1 MSYSDYKNYI
11 NKRIKKLDCCCP
23 NDSGSGNIGPRGQA
37 GPIGVTGPT
46 GDDGLS
52 FTGPTGKDGL
62 GWTGP
67 TGTSSSITGPT
78 GDNGQDTI
86 TGPTGA
92 NGDDSTITGPT
103 GANDVGGSTGPTGP
117 PGPAIEI
124 EQTIDQLVFGAS
136 FSYASGP
143 PPFPAPGPPFDFS
156 VGSSN
161 NGNSY
166 WLIPGGQILDASA
179 AELLRRNIS
188 VTPTVEP
195 LPPSMIV
202 PYEHIQIT
210 AVAVHLTSINTVPNN
225 GWGLGY
231 SVTLK
236 AYPFCDVSFNG
247 QPYDP
252 ATNTLIPGFDII
264 ASGDISPF
272 QFDRSCTCI
281 KLDRPINIGCRVP
294 SSPSPVIPGLA
305 IAFAML
311 GPGAQPANI
320 ATPSISVSL
329 FYNIITGFP

>member
-52 FTGPTGKDGL
+52 FTGSTGKDGL

-67 TGTSSSITGPT
+67 TGASSSITGPT

-92 NGDDSTITGPT
+92 NGVDSTITGPT
-103 GANDVGGSTGPTGP
+103 GANDVGGSTGSTGP
-117 PGPAIEI
+117 PGPTIEI

-136 FSYASGP
+136 FSYASGTGVP
-143 PPFPAPGPPFDFS
+143 PVPGPPFTFS

-166 WLIPGGQILDASA
+166 WLIPGGQILDTDA

-188 VTPTVEP
+188 VTPTIEP

-210 AVAVHLTSINTVPNN
+210 AVAVHLTSINSSPST

-252 ATNTLIPGFDII
+252 TTPGFILGTDIISNTLPGR
-264 ASGDISPF
+264 PF
-272 QFDRSCTCI
+272 QFSRFCTCI
-281 KLDRPINIGCRVP
+281 TLDRPIEIGCRVP
-294 SSPSPVIPGLA
+294 PQGTVIPGLA
-305 IAFAML
+305 ISFAML

-329 FYNIITGFP
+329 FYNIITGLP